1 MPAVAISILMSLV
14 PVIMRALARVAG
26 SKTNTEA
33 ELFTQNAYFCFQVL
47 QVFLIRSITDA
58 ASTAIVQIA
67 GDPGQV
73 FSILGSALPTT
84 SNFYISY
91 FIVQGLTIAIGVVTQ
106 VVGLFIFRILYKFL
120 AGTPRAKYTKWTTLT
135 AILWGSLLPVYTNI
149 VVISTFVPFP
159 RKDCLC
165 ERFIDQF
172 CVQALSTLLS
182 HL

>member
-1 MPAVAISILMSLV
+1 MLPAVALSILMSLV
-14 PVIMRALARVAG
+14 PVIMRALSGVAG
-26 SKTNTEA
+26 AKTNTEA

-67 GDPGQV
+67 ENPGSV

-106 VVGLFIFRILYKFL
+106 VVGLFIFRLLYKFL
-120 AGTPRAKYTKWTTLT
+120 ASTPRAKYTKWTTLS

-149 VVISTFVPFP
+149 VVISKLPFVWKLLIF
-159 RKDCLC
+159 RA
-165 ERFIDQF
+165 F
-172 CVQALSTLLS
+172 C
-182 HL
+182 